1 MDGLDLVAKK
11 RYKQKLESVG
21 LQVSDDPY
29 LEANS
34 HRFRDDMSLWP
45 RIEYGHIFGY
55 FIKRPGTYTQEQ
67 LLSWKQL
74 ESYNFFESGYVRTVF
89 AMAFGQGVAKCVLV
103 KAKVNSSQRSPDEA
117 HEAWVIAKLD
127 GPIVSAHCTCKAG

>member
-1 MDGLDLVAKK
+1 MDGLDLVAKE

-55 FIKRPGTYTQEQ
+55 FIKRPGG
-67 LLSWKQL
+67 
-74 ESYNFFESGYVRTVF
+74 SGKLVQDF
-89 AMAFGQGVAKCVLV
+89 CSSVL
-103 KAKVNSSQRSPDEA
+103 
-117 HEAWVIAKLD
+117 IF
-127 GPIVSAHCTCKAG
+127 